1 MEIIPAI
8 DLVGGKCVR
17 LYQGDYAKE
26 TCYGDPLSIAKGYEE
41 AGIKRLHLVDLD
53 GAKGDGIVNLSVL
66 RSITEQTSLVVDFG
80 GGIKSREQLERAF
93 DSGASMVTC
102 GSIAVKDKDAVL
114 SWGDVFGR
122 ERLIIGC
129 DASDGFVATN
139 GWKTVTRT
147 TVSDL
152 VGFYWNKGFKR
163 YICTDIAKDGT
174 MTGPSFGLYQTLMK
188 SFSGICLV
196 ASGGVSSMDDLV
208 RLETEGLSGA
218 IVGKA
223 LLEGSITVRQLADWG
238 R

>member
-1 MEIIPAI
+1 
-8 DLVGGKCVR
+8 
-17 LYQGDYAKE
+17 
-26 TCYGDPLSIAKGYEE
+26 
-41 AGIKRLHLVDLD
+41 
-53 GAKGDGIVNLSVL
+53 
-66 RSITEQTSLVVDFG
+66 
-80 GGIKSREQLERAF
+80 
-93 DSGASMVTC
+93 
-102 GSIAVKDKDAVL
+102 
-114 SWGDVFGR
+114 
-122 ERLIIGC
+122 
-129 DASDGFVATN
+129 
-139 GWKTVTRT
+139 VTRT

-188 SFSGICLV
+188 SFSGICLI